1 MMKLGRYAF
10 SLNTAAYQE
19 LQRSGAYR
27 WAAQERH
34 GQHAALQYLG
44 PGEDSLSLSGVI
56 YPQFAGA
63 VDQVEDMR
71 AEAAQGE
78 PLLLVDGLGR
88 IHGKWAILMV
98 TETQR
103 VFFADGVPRKIE
115 FSLKL
120 RYFGEA

>member
-19 LQRSGAYR
+19 LQHSAAYR
-27 WAAQERH
+27 WTAQERH

-44 PGEDSLSLSGVI
+44 PGEDSLSLSGAI
-56 YPQFAGA
+56 YPHLAGA
-63 VDQVEDMR
+63 ADQVEKMR
-71 AEAAQGE
+71 TEAALGE

-88 IHGKWAILMV
+88 IHGKWVILNA